1 MSDEGRVI
9 GGGGLERD
17 VVEAGFQVQHA
28 NPLHPS
34 ELGPVPPHIVELIL
48 ILSHPFVDRDNV
60 LTHMVGLPRLDAR
73 D

>member
-17 VVEAGFQVQHA
+17 VVEASFQIQHA

-34 ELGPVPPHIVELIL
+34 KLGLVPPCIIELIL
-48 ILSHPFVDRDNV
+48 ILGCPFVNRDNV
-60 LTHMVGLPRLDAR
+60 LTYTVGLPRLDAR

>member
-1 MSDEGRVI
+1 MSDEDQVI

-17 VVEAGFQVQHA
+17 VVEAGFQFQHA
-28 NPLHPS
+28 NPLCLS

-48 ILSHPFVDRDNV
+48 ILGRLFVDRDNV
-60 LTHMVGLPRLDAR
+60 LTYSVGLPRLDAR

>member
-9 GGGGLERD
+9 GGGGFERD

-28 NPLHPS
+28 NPLCLS
-34 ELGPVPPHIVELIL
+34 KLGPVPPRIVELIL
-48 ILSHPFVDRDNV
+48 ILGHPFVNWDNV
-60 LTHMVGLPRLDAR
+60 LAYTVGLPGLDAQ